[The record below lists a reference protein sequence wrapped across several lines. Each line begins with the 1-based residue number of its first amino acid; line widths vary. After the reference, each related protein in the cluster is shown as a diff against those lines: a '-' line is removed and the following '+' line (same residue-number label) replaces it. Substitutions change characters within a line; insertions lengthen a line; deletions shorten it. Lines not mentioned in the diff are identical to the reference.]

1 MYFSRFEW
9 LTTVLIE
16 NIKDLYLNLPPLI
29 SAILYDKVTTQN
41 QPTPESPWTISRLT
55 PTLSSVT
62 PAYLPPKPTEPISH
76 LPPLKQVKIALIRRT
91 LTYPLYRTLPL
102 AEKIWTETAR
112 TLKGGRRGVVRLF
125 LATRERFMDGDW
137 SLYSRIVWED
147 YIVWLQEGAK
157 DRILAVVGEEMG
169 KVQVNLEE
177 IGFGLQDVH
186 EEIEG

>member
-1 MYFSRFEW
+1 
-9 LTTVLIE
+9 
-16 NIKDLYLNLPPLI
+16 
-29 SAILYDKVTTQN
+29 
-41 QPTPESPWTISRLT
+41 
-55 PTLSSVT
+55 
-62 PAYLPPKPTEPISH
+62 
-76 LPPLKQVKIALIRRT
+76 
-91 LTYPLYRTLPL
+91 
-102 AEKIWTETAR
+102 
-112 TLKGGRRGVVRLF
+112 
-125 LATRERFMDGDW
+125 MDGDW